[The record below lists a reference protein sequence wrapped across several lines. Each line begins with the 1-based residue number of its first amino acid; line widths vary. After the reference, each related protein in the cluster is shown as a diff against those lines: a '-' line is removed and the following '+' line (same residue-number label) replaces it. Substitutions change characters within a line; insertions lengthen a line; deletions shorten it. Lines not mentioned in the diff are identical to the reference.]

1 MFLAISSQLDISIY
15 LLILLLFI
23 FFLHLCTSILT
34 FSFFVWRT
42 HFSVSFES
50 NLLVM
55 NSLNFYL
62 LENVFISSSILK
74 SVSAECSI
82 QHSDIIALN
91 FGLLCFVEILC
102 HFNYFSFEEKLF
114 SVLRFSLCWVYDL
127 YGVIFFSTSSL
138 GVWRDSYIC
147 YLISLINLKKF
158 SAIISFNIVS
168 ASFLSPLSWDSNY
181 IC

>member
-1 MFLAISSQLDISIY
+1 
-15 LLILLLFI
+15 
-23 FFLHLCTSILT
+23 
-34 FSFFVWRT
+34 
-42 HFSVSFES
+42 
-50 NLLVM
+50 M

-181 IC
+181 ICQAFLMDHLLLLLHFILFDSPRNLDISPQLCLICH